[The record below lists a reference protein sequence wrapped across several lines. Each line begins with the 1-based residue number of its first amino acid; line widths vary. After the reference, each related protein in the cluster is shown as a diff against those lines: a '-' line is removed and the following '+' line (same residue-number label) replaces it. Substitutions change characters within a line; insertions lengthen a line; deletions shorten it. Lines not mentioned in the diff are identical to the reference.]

1 MIVATIEIGGMHAV
15 HAARAI
21 FTALTGVEGVQR
33 AEVSLGRAVVWHDGR
48 ATPELLTD
56 AIELAGCTVLGIA
69 EERRSLPVL

>member
-1 MIVATIEIGGMHAV
+1 VVVATIEIGGMHAV

-33 AEVSLGRAVVWHDGR
+33 AEVALGRAVVWHDGR
-48 ATPELLTD
+48 ATPQLLTD

>member
-1 MIVATIEIGGMHAV
+1 VVVATIEIGGMHAV

-21 FTALTGVEGVQR
+21 FTALSGVEGVQR

-48 ATPELLTD
+48 ATAERLTD
-56 AIELAGCTVLGIA
+56 AVALAGCEVVGIA

>member
-1 MIVATIEIGGMHAV
+1 MVVSTIEIGGMHAV

-21 FTALTGVEGVQR
+21 YTALSGVEGVTR

-48 ATPELLTD
+48 ATAAHLTA
-56 AIELAGCTVLGIA
+56 AIELAGCEVLGIA